1 MASHAAA
8 TGPSPAPSDVPQGAS
23 RASQT
28 AAEPVAMTHRQIME
42 ALTGLLAAFFT
53 AILSST
59 IVANALPTIMSELK
73 GTQTDFAWVITAAL
87 LANAATT
94 PIWGKLADLFNKK
107 VLVQLSIVI
116 FVAGSVMAG
125 LSETIPLLLTA
136 RVIQGIAM
144 GGLTALAQAI
154 IGSMIPPR
162 DRGKYSGYM
171 GGVMAVGTAGGP
183 LLGGFIVDSP
193 LGWRWTFF
201 VCVPLAV
208 VALILLQVTLKI
220 QHVKRPAKIDWL
232 GSILLTSGVSLLLIW
247 VSFAG
252 NPDYYDWWSWQTVA
266 MVGGG
271 VVLLGLLVLVE
282 SKVAQPIIPLKI
294 ISERTTA
301 LAILASVAVGVGMFG
316 SSTFLGQYFQVA
328 RGATPTEAGL
338 LTLPMIAG
346 NLIGSVASG
355 MLISRTGKWK
365 RYLVAGAILLIGG
378 LGLAGTM
385 DHTTDLWMTGIYTA
399 ILGVGLGLLM
409 QNLVL
414 AVQNTVQAK
423 DIGTASASV
432 AFFRSVGGAIGVS
445 VLGAVLGNR
454 VKELVVE
461 GLASAGIQVPAGS
474 AGASMDLKD
483 MPAPIRDIM
492 RAAYGDA
499 IAEVFLISAVVG
511 LVALVAILFIKE
523 RPLRRT
529 VDVRPEPAELAGDAP
544 DAGMAAMAGATA
556 PALGNTGYTRT
567 TGNDAAEAAPLRRNR
582 HRGPGPGI
590 HRGAQPGARRIPLP
604 GCRPPADPDLG
615 GRGPARGR
623 RRRTCAAPD
632 PAAARG
638 AAAAAGGRA
647 ARRARAGRRA
657 ACDRRRTGPGC
668 RGAHGP
674 APAARQAAQ
683 DAARGCRLHRHPRPA
698 PDRVA
703 PAHSTGPQRLRGRPE
718 GRLRGLRAARRL
730 RGRPQR
736 PPPKYTV
743 WMIFSSRVPPGRGIS

>member
-1 MASHAAA
+1 MASHTA
-8 TGPSPAPSDVPQGAS
+8 TGPSPVPAPP
-23 RASQT
+23 SQP
-28 AAEPVAMTHRQIME
+28 APAMTHRQIME

-53 AILSST
+53 AIISST

-107 VLVQLSIVI
+107 ILVQLSIVI

-136 RVIQGIAM
+136 RVIQGVAM

-154 IGSMIPPR
+154 IGSIIPPR

-208 VALILLQVTLKI
+208 VALILLQITLKLP
-220 QHVKRPAKIDWL
+220 HLKRPAKIDWL

-252 NPDYYDWWSWQTVA
+252 NPDYYDWWSWQSAA

-271 VVLLGLLVLVE
+271 VLLLALLVLVE

-316 SSTFLGQYFQVA
+316 SSAFLGQYFQVA
-328 RGATPTEAGL
+328 RGASPTEAGL

-346 NLIGSVASG
+346 NLIGSVVSG
-355 MLISRTGKWK
+355 QLISRTGKWK
-365 RYLVAGAILLIGG
+365 RYLVAGAVLLIGG
-378 LGLAGTM
+378 LGLAGTI
-385 DHTTDLWMTGIYTA
+385 DHTTELWLTGLYTGI
-399 ILGVGLGLLM
+399 LGLGLGLLM

-414 AVQNTVQAK
+414 AVQNTVRAT

-454 VKELVVE
+454 VTELATE
-461 GLASAGIQVPAGS
+461 GLAAAGIPAAGGS
-474 AGASMDLKD
+474 AGASLDLQD
-483 MPAPIRDIM
+483 MPAPVRDIM

-499 IAEVFLISAVVG
+499 TAETFLISAVIG

-523 RPLRRT
+523 QPLRRT
-529 VDVRPEPAELAGDAP
+529 VDIQPEPA
-544 DAGMAAMAGATA
+544 AT
-556 PALGNTGYTRT
+556 PGTRT
-567 TGNDAAEAAPLRRNR
+567 PV
-582 HRGPGPGI
+582 
-590 HRGAQPGARRIPLP
+590 PGAGIVDLDREFVEVLSRQ
-604 GCRPPADPDLG
+604 RADE
-615 GRGPARGR
+615 AQ
-623 RRRTCAAPD
+623 A
-632 PAAARG
+632 
-638 AAAAAGGRA
+638 
-647 ARRARAGRRA
+647 AGRR
-657 ACDRRRTGPGC
+657 G
-668 RGAHGP
+668 
-674 APAARQAAQ
+674 
-683 DAARGCRLHRHPRPA
+683 
-698 PDRVA
+698 
-703 PAHSTGPQRLRGRPE
+703 E
-718 GRLRGLRAARRL
+718 
-730 RGRPQR
+730 
-736 PPPKYTV
+736 
-743 WMIFSSRVPPGRGIS
+743 

>member
-1 MASHAAA
+1 MATPAVQHPQAVGAAA
-8 TGPSPAPSDVPQGAS
+8 KAAAP
-23 RASQT
+23 
-28 AAEPVAMTHRQIME
+28 MTHRQIME

-94 PIWGKLADLFNKK
+94 PIWGKLADLFDKK
-107 VLVQLSIVI
+107 LLVQLSIVI

-136 RVIQGIAM
+136 RVIQGVAM

-171 GGVMAVGTAGGP
+171 GAVMAVGTAGGP

-208 VALILLQVTLKI
+208 VALILLQITLKI
-220 QHVKRPAKIDWL
+220 EHIKRPAKIDWL

-252 NPDYYDWWSWQTVA
+252 NPEYYDWFSWQSA
-266 MVGGG
+266 LMVGGG
-271 VVLLGLLVLVE
+271 VALLALLVFVE
-282 SKVAQPIIPLKI
+282 TKVAQPIIPLKI

-301 LAILASVAVGVGMFG
+301 LAIVASIAVGIAMFG

-355 MLISRTGKWK
+355 ILISRFGKWK
-365 RYLVAGAILLIGG
+365 RFLIAGSVLLIGG
-378 LGLAGTM
+378 LAFAGTM
-385 DHTTDLWMTGIYTA
+385 DHTTELWIVAIYT
-399 ILGVGLGLLM
+399 GVFGLGLGMLM

-445 VLGAVLGNR
+445 VLGAIMSNH
-454 VKELVVE
+454 VKDLAVE
-461 GLASAGIQVPAGS
+461 GMAAAGIPVQGGGS
-474 AGASMDLKD
+474 GASMDLAD
-483 MPAPIRDIM
+483 MPAPIADIM

-499 IAEVFLISAVVG
+499 TAQIFLISAIISV
-511 LVALVAILFIKE
+511 VALLAVLFIKE

-529 VDVRPEPAELAGDAP
+529 LDAAPEKELVATASGE
-544 DAGMAAMAGATA
+544 AGMSLDTASMDAVKTDDRVKTSDGASPLGADHSLSGAERQVPKQDPGSDLDLEFARILTQERPHAASDVKEVQEQLTRTQYVLAEQQLQLSRANVELQARLREQQSIAQQQAATA
-556 PALGNTGYTRT
+556 EELTALRKQLKRERRQQERMALLLVQGI
-567 TGNDAAEAAPLRRNR
+567 EARSD
-582 HRGPGPGI
+582 HGK
-590 HRGAQPGARRIPLP
+590 H
-604 GCRPPADPDLG
+604 
-615 GRGPARGR
+615 
-623 RRRTCAAPD
+623 
-632 PAAARG
+632 
-638 AAAAAGGRA
+638 AG
-647 ARRARAGRRA
+647 
-657 ACDRRRTGPGC
+657 
-668 RGAHGP
+668 
-674 APAARQAAQ
+674 
-683 DAARGCRLHRHPRPA
+683 
-698 PDRVA
+698 
-703 PAHSTGPQRLRGRPE
+703 
-718 GRLRGLRAARRL
+718 
-730 RGRPQR
+730 
-736 PPPKYTV
+736 
-743 WMIFSSRVPPGRGIS
+743 

>member
-1 MASHAAA
+1 MAKPSTQAPGAGQASASGAAA
-8 TGPSPAPSDVPQGAS
+8 P
-23 RASQT
+23 
-28 AAEPVAMTHRQIME
+28 MTHRQIME
-42 ALTGLLAAFFT
+42 GLTGLLAAFFT

-59 IVANALPTIMSELK
+59 IVANALPTIMSELH

-94 PIWGKLADLFNKK
+94 PIWGKLADLFDKK
-107 VLVQLSIVI
+107 LLVQLSIII

-136 RVIQGIAM
+136 RVIQGVAM

-171 GGVMAVGTAGGP
+171 GAVMAVGTAGGP

-208 VALILLQVTLKI
+208 VALILLQITLKI
-220 QHVKRPAKIDWL
+220 QHIKRPAKIDWL

-252 NPDYYDWWSWQTVA
+252 DPEYYDWVSWQSA
-266 MVGGG
+266 LMVGGG
-271 VVLLGLLVLVE
+271 VVLLALLVFVE
-282 SKVAQPIIPLKI
+282 GKVQQPIIPLKI

-301 LAILASVAVGVGMFG
+301 LAILASVSVGIAMFG

-355 MLISRTGKWK
+355 ILISRFGKWK
-365 RYLVAGAILLIGG
+365 RFLIAGSVLLIGG
-378 LGLAGTM
+378 LAFAGTM
-385 DHTTDLWMTGIYTA
+385 DHTTELWLVAIYTA
-399 ILGVGLGLLM
+399 VFGLGLGMLM

-414 AVQNTVQAK
+414 AVQNTVRAT

-445 VLGAVLGNR
+445 VLGAIMSNH
-454 VKELVVE
+454 VKDLAAE
-461 GLASAGIQVPAGS
+461 GLAAAGIPVQGDS
-474 AGASMDLKD
+474 SGASLDLAD
-483 MPAPIRDIM
+483 MPAPIADIM

-499 IAEVFLISAVVG
+499 TAQIFLISAVISV
-511 LVALVAILFIKE
+511 VALIAVLLIKE

-529 VDVRPEPAELAGDAP
+529 VDAAPEKELIATASG
-544 DAGMAAMAGATA
+544 DAGMSLDTASLDAVKPDDGTRLRSSGAGNAVGHGRSGKPMGERSAEDLDLEFARILTQERPNSQASNTDAKPADVKELQEQLSRTQYVLAEQQLQLSRANVELQARLREQQSLAEQQARTA
-556 PALGNTGYTRT
+556 DELKA
-567 TGNDAAEAAPLRRNR
+567 LRRELKR
-582 HRGPGPGI
+582 E
-590 HRGAQPGARRIPLP
+590 RRQQERTALMLLQ
-604 GCRPPADPDLG
+604 GVESRPDHG
-615 GRGPARGR
+615 KH
-623 RRRTCAAPD
+623 
-632 PAAARG
+632 
-638 AAAAAGGRA
+638 AG
-647 ARRARAGRRA
+647 
-657 ACDRRRTGPGC
+657 
-668 RGAHGP
+668 
-674 APAARQAAQ
+674 
-683 DAARGCRLHRHPRPA
+683 
-698 PDRVA
+698 
-703 PAHSTGPQRLRGRPE
+703 
-718 GRLRGLRAARRL
+718 
-730 RGRPQR
+730 
-736 PPPKYTV
+736 
-743 WMIFSSRVPPGRGIS
+743 

>member
-1 MASHAAA
+1 MAKPSTQAPGAGQASASGAAA
-8 TGPSPAPSDVPQGAS
+8 P
-23 RASQT
+23 
-28 AAEPVAMTHRQIME
+28 MTHRQIME

-59 IVANALPTIMSELK
+59 IVANALPTIMSELH

-94 PIWGKLADLFNKK
+94 PIWGKLADLFDKK
-107 VLVQLSIVI
+107 LLVQLSIII

-136 RVIQGIAM
+136 RVIQGVAM

-171 GGVMAVGTAGGP
+171 GAVMAVGTAGGP

-208 VALILLQVTLKI
+208 VALILLQITLKI
-220 QHVKRPAKIDWL
+220 QHIKRPAKIDWL

-252 NPDYYDWWSWQTVA
+252 DPEYYDWVSWQSA
-266 MVGGG
+266 LMVGGG
-271 VVLLGLLVLVE
+271 VVLLALLVFVE
-282 SKVAQPIIPLKI
+282 GKVQQPIIPLKI

-301 LAILASVAVGVGMFG
+301 LAILASVSVGIAMFG

-355 MLISRTGKWK
+355 ILISRFGKWK
-365 RYLVAGAILLIGG
+365 RFLIAGSVLLIGG
-378 LGLAGTM
+378 LAFAGTM
-385 DHTTDLWMTGIYTA
+385 DHTTELWLVAIYTA
-399 ILGVGLGLLM
+399 VFGLGLGMLM

-414 AVQNTVQAK
+414 AVQNTVRAT

-445 VLGAVLGNR
+445 VLGAIMSNH
-454 VKELVVE
+454 VKDLAAE
-461 GLASAGIQVPAGS
+461 GLAAAGIPVQGDS
-474 AGASMDLKD
+474 SGASLDLAD
-483 MPAPIRDIM
+483 MPAPIADIM

-499 IAEVFLISAVVG
+499 TAQIFLISAVISV
-511 LVALVAILFIKE
+511 VALIAVLLIKE

-529 VDVRPEPAELAGDAP
+529 VDAAPEKELIATASG
-544 DAGMAAMAGATA
+544 DAGMSLDTASFDAVKPDDGTRLRSSGAGNAVGHGRSGKPMGERSAEDLDLEFARILTQERPNSQASNTDAKPADVKELQEQLSRTQYVLAEQQLQLSRANVELQARLREQQSLAEQQARTA
-556 PALGNTGYTRT
+556 DELKA
-567 TGNDAAEAAPLRRNR
+567 LRRELKR
-582 HRGPGPGI
+582 E
-590 HRGAQPGARRIPLP
+590 RRQQERTALMLLQ
-604 GCRPPADPDLG
+604 GVESRPDHG
-615 GRGPARGR
+615 KH
-623 RRRTCAAPD
+623 
-632 PAAARG
+632 
-638 AAAAAGGRA
+638 AG
-647 ARRARAGRRA
+647 
-657 ACDRRRTGPGC
+657 
-668 RGAHGP
+668 
-674 APAARQAAQ
+674 
-683 DAARGCRLHRHPRPA
+683 
-698 PDRVA
+698 
-703 PAHSTGPQRLRGRPE
+703 
-718 GRLRGLRAARRL
+718 
-730 RGRPQR
+730 
-736 PPPKYTV
+736 
-743 WMIFSSRVPPGRGIS
+743 

>member
-1 MASHAAA
+1 MS
-8 TGPSPAPSDVPQGAS
+8 
-23 RASQT
+23 
-28 AAEPVAMTHRQIME
+28 HRQIME

-53 AILSST
+53 AIISST

-94 PIWGKLADLFNKK
+94 PIWGKLADLFDKK
-107 VLVQLSIVI
+107 LLVQLSIVI

-136 RVIQGIAM
+136 RVIQGVAM

-154 IGSMIPPR
+154 IGSIIPPR

-208 VALILLQVTLKI
+208 IALILLQITLKLP
-220 QHVKRPAKIDWL
+220 HVKRPAKIDWL

-252 NPDYYDWWSWQTVA
+252 NPEYYDWWSWQTAA

-271 VVLLGLLVLVE
+271 VLLLALLVVVE
-282 SKVAQPIIPLKI
+282 SKVEQPIIPLKI

-316 SSTFLGQYFQVA
+316 SSAFLGQYFQVA

-346 NLIGSVASG
+346 NLIGSVLSG
-355 MLISRTGKWK
+355 QLISRTGKWK
-365 RYLVAGAILLIGG
+365 RYLVAGSILLIGG
-378 LGLAGTM
+378 LGLAGTI
-385 DHTTDLWMTGIYTA
+385 DHITELWLTGLYTA
-399 ILGVGLGLLM
+399 VLGLGLGLLM

-414 AVQNTVQAK
+414 AVQNTVRAT

-445 VLGAVLGNR
+445 VLGAVLANR
-454 VKELVVE
+454 VKELAAD
-461 GLASAGIQVPAGS
+461 GLAAAGIPAGGS
-474 AGASMDLKD
+474 AGASMDLQD

-499 IAEVFLISAVVG
+499 TAEIFLISAVVG
-511 LVALVAILFIKE
+511 MVALVAILFIKE
-523 RPLRRT
+523 QPLRRT
-529 VDVRPEPAELAGDAP
+529 VDIV
-544 DAGMAAMAGATA
+544 
-556 PALGNTGYTRT
+556 
-567 TGNDAAEAAPLRRNR
+567 
-582 HRGPGPGI
+582 
-590 HRGAQPGARRIPLP
+590 
-604 GCRPPADPDLG
+604 
-615 GRGPARGR
+615 
-623 RRRTCAAPD
+623 
-632 PAAARG
+632 PAAAP
-638 AAAAAGGRA
+638 AAAGSPSAAGDEADNGSDNHAGIDAVKDAGKDGGGLSAAGRPGIVDLDREFIEVLSRQREIAAEQSRISGELATLRRQLAKERKLQRA
-647 ARRARAGRRA
+647 AADYIATHGR
-657 ACDRRRTGPGC
+657 
-668 RGAHGP
+668 
-674 APAARQAAQ
+674 
-683 DAARGCRLHRHPRPA
+683 HR
-698 PDRVA
+698 
-703 PAHSTGPQRLRGRPE
+703 SE
-718 GRLRGLRAARRL
+718 
-730 RGRPQR
+730 
-736 PPPKYTV
+736 
-743 WMIFSSRVPPGRGIS
+743 

>member
-8 TGPSPAPSDVPQGAS
+8 TGPSPAP
-23 RASQT
+23 T
-28 AAEPVAMTHRQIME
+28 AHPHPAPAPAMTHRQIME

-53 AILSST
+53 AIISST

-107 VLVQLSIVI
+107 ILVQLSIVI

-154 IGSMIPPR
+154 IGSIIPPR

-208 VALILLQVTLKI
+208 VALILLQITLKLP
-220 QHVKRPAKIDWL
+220 HVKRPAKIDWL

-252 NPDYYDWWSWQTVA
+252 NPDYYDWWSWQTAA

-271 VVLLGLLVLVE
+271 VLLLALLVVVE
-282 SKVAQPIIPLKI
+282 SRVAQPIIPLKI

-316 SSTFLGQYFQVA
+316 SSAFLGQYFQVA
-328 RGATPTEAGL
+328 RGASPTEAGL

-346 NLIGSVASG
+346 NLIGSVVSG
-355 MLISRTGKWK
+355 QLISRTGKWK
-365 RYLVAGAILLIGG
+365 RYLVAGSIFLIGG
-378 LGLAGTM
+378 LGLAGTI
-385 DHTTDLWMTGIYTA
+385 DHTTELWLTGLYTGI
-399 ILGVGLGLLM
+399 LGLGLGLLM

-414 AVQNTVQAK
+414 AVQNTVRAT

-454 VKELVVE
+454 VKELATE
-461 GLASAGIQVPAGS
+461 GLAAAGIPVAGGS
-474 AGASMDLKD
+474 AGASLDLQD
-483 MPAPIRDIM
+483 MPAPVREIM

-499 IAEVFLISAVVG
+499 TAEIFLISAIIG

-523 RPLRRT
+523 QPLRRT
-529 VDVRPEPAELAGDAP
+529 VDIQPEAAAVAAGPDADP
-544 DAGMAAMAGATA
+544 DAGHG
-556 PALGNTGYTRT
+556 
-567 TGNDAAEAAPLRRNR
+567 RR
-582 HRGPGPGI
+582 
-590 HRGAQPGARRIPLP
+590 QPR
-604 GCRPPADPDLG
+604 
-615 GRGPARGR
+615 RGR
-623 RRRTCAAPD
+623 RRRE
-632 PAAARG
+632 R
-638 AAAAAGGRA
+638 R
-647 ARRARAGRRA
+647 RRAERA
-657 ACDRRRTGPGC
+657 C
-668 RGAHGP
+668 
-674 APAARQAAQ
+674 
-683 DAARGCRLHRHPRPA
+683 
-698 PDRVA
+698 
-703 PAHSTGPQRLRGRPE
+703 
-718 GRLRGLRAARRL
+718 
-730 RGRPQR
+730 
-736 PPPKYTV
+736 
-743 WMIFSSRVPPGRGIS
+743 

>member
-8 TGPSPAPSDVPQGAS
+8 SASSSTQPALPPIRPAAPPIRPAGPAS
-23 RASQT
+23 GT
-28 AAEPVAMTHRQIME
+28 AAEPGPAPEPQPAMSHRQIME

-94 PIWGKLADLFNKK
+94 PIWGKLADLFDKK
-107 VLVQLSIVI
+107 LLVQLSIMV

-136 RVIQGIAM
+136 RVVQGVAM

-208 VALILLQVTLKI
+208 IALILLQITLKI
-220 QHVKRPAKIDWL
+220 PRIKRPAKIDWL

-252 NPDYYDWWSWQTVA
+252 NADYYDWWSWQSAV

-271 VVLLGLLVLVE
+271 LVLLALLVLVE
-282 SKVAQPIIPLKI
+282 SKVEQPIIPLKI

-301 LAILASVAVGVGMFG
+301 LAILASVAVGVAMFG

-346 NLIGSVASG
+346 NLIGSVVSG
-355 MLISRTGKWK
+355 QLISRTGKWK
-365 RYLVAGAILLIGG
+365 RYLVAGSILLIAG
-378 LGLAGTM
+378 LGLAGTV
-385 DHTTDLWMTGIYTA
+385 DHTTELWLTGVYTA
-399 ILGVGLGLLM
+399 VLGLGLGMVM

-414 AVQNTVQAK
+414 AVQNTVKAT

-445 VLGAVLGNR
+445 VLGAVLGSR
-454 VKELVVE
+454 VTQLANE
-461 GLASAGIQVPAGS
+461 GLAAANIQVQGDGAE
-474 AGASMDLKD
+474 ASMDLVHL
-483 MPAPIRDIM
+483 PQPIRDIM

-499 IAEVFLISAVVG
+499 TAQIFLISAIIGV
-511 LVALVAILFIKE
+511 VALVAVLFIKE
-523 RPLRRT
+523 QPLRRT
-529 VDVRPEPAELAGDAP
+529 VDIRPAAEKGAPAEPSAAEPSAAESSSEAP
-544 DAGMAAMAGATA
+544 SPAA
-556 PALGNTGYTRT
+556 PAPGADVDDIDR
-567 TGNDAAEAAPLRRNR
+567 EFVEVLRRQR
-582 HRGPGPGI
+582 SSESGT
-590 HRGAQPGARRIPLP
+590 
-604 GCRPPADPDLG
+604 
-615 GRGPARGR
+615 GRGPE
-623 RRRTCAAPD
+623 AASSGMVPLILETQQLLAEQQLQLSTAM
-632 PAAARG
+632 AAV
-638 AAAAAGGRA
+638 
-647 ARRARAGRRA
+647 
-657 ACDRRRTGPGC
+657 
-668 RGAHGP
+668 H
-674 APAARQAAQ
+674 RQAALQ
-683 DAARGCRLHRHPRPA
+683 QEIAAEQAKAASMLKA
-698 PDRVA
+698 VA
-703 PAHSTGPQRLRGRPE
+703 KELGKERKLQKAAAHYLATGGKQQSRE
-718 GRLRGLRAARRL
+718 H
-730 RGRPQR
+730 
-736 PPPKYTV
+736 
-743 WMIFSSRVPPGRGIS
+743 SS

>member
-1 MASHAAA
+1 MS
-8 TGPSPAPSDVPQGAS
+8 
-23 RASQT
+23 
-28 AAEPVAMTHRQIME
+28 HRQIME

-53 AILSST
+53 AIISST

-94 PIWGKLADLFNKK
+94 PIWGKLADLFDKK

-136 RVIQGIAM
+136 RVIQGVAM

-154 IGSMIPPR
+154 IGSIIPPR

-201 VCVPLAV
+201 VCVPLAII
-208 VALILLQVTLKI
+208 ALILLQITLKLPHI
-220 QHVKRPAKIDWL
+220 KRHAKIDWL

-252 NPDYYDWWSWQTVA
+252 NPEYYDWWSWQTAA

-271 VVLLGLLVLVE
+271 MLLLALLVVVE
-282 SKVAQPIIPLKI
+282 SKVEQPIIPLKI

-301 LAILASVAVGVGMFG
+301 LAILASVVVGVGMFG
-316 SSTFLGQYFQVA
+316 SSAFLGQYFQVA

-346 NLIGSVASG
+346 NLIGSVLSG
-355 MLISRTGKWK
+355 QLISRTGKWK
-365 RYLVAGAILLIGG
+365 RYLVAGSVLLIGG
-378 LGLAGTM
+378 LGLAGTI
-385 DHTTDLWMTGIYTA
+385 DHTTELWLTGLYTA
-399 ILGVGLGLLM
+399 VLGLGLGLLM

-414 AVQNTVQAK
+414 AVQNTVRAT

-445 VLGAVLGNR
+445 VLGAVLANR
-454 VKELVVE
+454 VKELAAE
-461 GLASAGIQVPAGS
+461 GLAAAGIPAAGGS
-474 AGASMDLKD
+474 AGASMDLQD

-499 IAEVFLISAVVG
+499 TAEIFLISAVIG
-511 LVALVAILFIKE
+511 IIALAAVLCIKE
-523 RPLRRT
+523 QPLRRT
-529 VDVRPEPAELAGDAP
+529 VDIVP
-544 DAGMAAMAGATA
+544 ATA
-556 PALGNTGYTRT
+556 
-567 TGNDAAEAAPLRRNR
+567 AA
-582 HRGPGPGI
+582 
-590 HRGAQPGARRIPLP
+590 
-604 GCRPPADPDLG
+604 DDG
-615 GRGPARGR
+615 GTPV
-623 RRRTCAAPD
+623 TS
-632 PAAARG
+632 
-638 AAAAAGGRA
+638 
-647 ARRARAGRRA
+647 
-657 ACDRRRTGPGC
+657 
-668 RGAHGP
+668 
-674 APAARQAAQ
+674 APAASADAGIVDLDREFIEVLSRQRAHESRFP
-683 DAARGCRLHRHPRPA
+683 DAARQ
-698 PDRVA
+698 DRGA
-703 PAHSTGPQRLRGRPE
+703 TRE
-718 GRLRGLRAARRL
+718 GRVHLDGDVPFADREGSLARSRTLVADPQSEPADVVPLLMQTQQLLAEQQLHLAEALRAVHEQTAEQREIAAEQARISGELTTL
-730 RGRPQR
+730 RRQLAKERKLQRAAADYIATHGRHR
-736 PPPKYTV
+736 
-743 WMIFSSRVPPGRGIS
+743 SE

>member
-1 MASHAAA
+1 
-8 TGPSPAPSDVPQGAS
+8 
-23 RASQT
+23 
-28 AAEPVAMTHRQIME
+28 MTHRQIME

-94 PIWGKLADLFNKK
+94 PIWGKLADLFDKK

-125 LSETIPLLLTA
+125 LSENIPLLLTA
-136 RVIQGIAM
+136 RVVQGIAM

-171 GGVMAVGTAGGP
+171 GAVMAVGTAGGP

-208 VALILLQVTLKI
+208 VALILLQITLKI

-252 NPDYYDWWSWQTVA
+252 NPDYYDWWSWQSVL

-271 VVLLGLLVLVE
+271 VVLLALLVVVE
-282 SKVAQPIIPLKI
+282 SKVSQPIIPLKI

-301 LAILASVAVGVGMFG
+301 LAIWASVAVGVAMFG

-346 NLIGSVASG
+346 NLIGSVLSG
-355 MLISRTGKWK
+355 QLISRTGKWK
-365 RYLVAGAILLIGG
+365 RYLIAGSVLLIGG

-385 DHTTDLWMTGIYTA
+385 DHTTELWQAGIFTA
-399 ILGVGLGLLM
+399 ILGLGLGMLM

-414 AVQNTVQAK
+414 AVQNTVSAS

-445 VLGAVLGNR
+445 VLGAIMSNR
-454 VKELVVE
+454 VKELAIQ
-461 GLASAGIQVPAGS
+461 GLADAGIKAGS
-474 AGASMDLKD
+474 GTSGASLDLAD

-499 IAEVFLISAVVG
+499 TAEIFLIAAAIAV
-511 LVALVAILFIKE
+511 VALVAVLLIKE
-523 RPLRRT
+523 KPLRRT
-529 VDVRPEPAELAGDAP
+529 VDIRPDAADAAATTAEPADEYSDDDIEREFAEVLNRQMADDAKSP
-544 DAGMAAMAGATA
+544 SYPGRQ
-556 PALGNTGYTRT
+556 RT
-567 TGNDAAEAAPLRRNR
+567 SEAPLPINE
-582 HRGPGPGI
+582 
-590 HRGAQPGARRIPLP
+590 
-604 GCRPPADPDLG
+604 PPA
-615 GRGPARGR
+615 
-623 RRRTCAAPD
+623 
-632 PAAARG
+632 
-638 AAAAAGGRA
+638 
-647 ARRARAGRRA
+647 RARTVLAEMHKR
-657 ACDRRRTGPGC
+657 
-668 RGAHGP
+668 P
-674 APAARQAAQ
+674 ADLLPLIQETQGLLAEQQLQLAKAMNAVARQAEQQRIIAQ
-683 DAARGCRLHRHPRPA
+683 EQARVSEELKA
-698 PDRVA
+698 L
-703 PAHSTGPQRLRGRPE
+703 S
-718 GRLRGLRAARRL
+718 RRL
-730 RGRPQR
+730 AKERKLQSAAAHYIASHGKHRGE
-736 PPPKYTV
+736 
-743 WMIFSSRVPPGRGIS
+743 

>member
-1 MASHAAA
+1 MASHAAVSGTA
-8 TGPSPAPSDVPQGAS
+8 TSRPSAHPPQAP
-23 RASQT
+23 
-28 AAEPVAMTHRQIME
+28 MTHRQIME

-94 PIWGKLADLFNKK
+94 PVWGKLADLFDKK
-107 VLVQLSIVI
+107 VLVQVSIVI

-125 LSETIPLLLTA
+125 LSQTIPLLLTA
-136 RVIQGIAM
+136 RVVQGIAM

-171 GGVMAVGTAGGP
+171 GAVMAVGTAGGP

-208 VALILLQVTLKI
+208 VALILLQITLKI

-252 NPDYYDWWSWQTVA
+252 NPDYYDWWSWQSA
-266 MVGGG
+266 LMVGGG
-271 VVLLGLLVLVE
+271 VVLLALLVLVE
-282 SKVAQPIIPLKI
+282 SKVEQPIIPLKI

-301 LAILASVAVGVGMFG
+301 LAIWASVAVGVAMFG

-346 NLIGSVASG
+346 NLIGSVVSG
-355 MLISRTGKWK
+355 QMISRTGKWK
-365 RYLVAGAILLIGG
+365 RYLIAGTVLLIGG

-385 DHTTDLWMTGIYTA
+385 DHTTELWQAGVFTA
-399 ILGVGLGLLM
+399 ILGLGLGMLL

-414 AVQNTVQAK
+414 AVQNTVSASN
-423 DIGTASASV
+423 IGTASASV

-445 VLGAVLGNR
+445 VLGAIMSNR
-454 VKELVVE
+454 VKELATQ
-461 GLASAGIQVPAGS
+461 GLADAGIKAGS
-474 AGASMDLKD
+474 GSSGASLDLAD

-492 RAAYGDA
+492 RASYGDA
-499 IAEVFLISAVVG
+499 TAEIFLISGVIAVV
-511 LVALVAILFIKE
+511 ALIAVLLIKE
-523 RPLRRT
+523 QPLRRT
-529 VDVRPEPAELAGDAP
+529 VDIRPEAAADAAP
-544 DAGMAAMAGATA
+544 DAELGSGRPTIDYSDDDLEREFAEVLTRQLGDNKA
-556 PALGNTGYTRT
+556 PSYQPGRQP
-567 TGNDAAEAAPLRRNR
+567 AAEPVLPMNEPPVR
-582 HRGPGPGI
+582 
-590 HRGAQPGARRIPLP
+590 ARTMLAEMHNK
-604 GCRPPADPDLG
+604 PADLLPLIQETQG
-615 GRGPARGR
+615 LLAEQQLQL
-623 RRRTCAAPD
+623 
-632 PAAARG
+632 AAALN
-638 AAAAAGGRA
+638 AV
-647 ARRARAGRRA
+647 
-657 ACDRRRTGPGC
+657 
-668 RGAHGP
+668 
-674 APAARQAAQ
+674 ARQAEQQRIIAQ
-683 DAARGCRLHRHPRPA
+683 EQARVGA
-698 PDRVA
+698 
-703 PAHSTGPQRLRGRPE
+703 E
-718 GRLRGLRAARRL
+718 LRALSRRL
-730 RGRPQR
+730 AKERKLQSAAAHYIASHGKHRGE
-736 PPPKYTV
+736 
-743 WMIFSSRVPPGRGIS
+743 

>member
-1 MASHAAA
+1 MN
-8 TGPSPAPSDVPQGAS
+8 
-23 RASQT
+23 
-28 AAEPVAMTHRQIME
+28 HRQIME

-53 AILSST
+53 AIISST

-94 PIWGKLADLFNKK
+94 PIWGKLADLFDKK
-107 VLVQLSIVI
+107 LLVQLSIVI

-154 IGSMIPPR
+154 IGSIIPPR

-208 VALILLQVTLKI
+208 IALILLQITLKLP
-220 QHVKRPAKIDWL
+220 HVKRHAKIDWL

-252 NPDYYDWWSWQTVA
+252 NPDYYDWWSWQTAA

-271 VVLLGLLVLVE
+271 VVLLALLVVVE
-282 SKVAQPIIPLKI
+282 SRVEQPIIPLKI

-316 SSTFLGQYFQVA
+316 SSAFLGQYFQVA

-346 NLIGSVASG
+346 NLIGSVLSG
-355 MLISRTGKWK
+355 QLISRTGKWK
-365 RYLVAGAILLIGG
+365 RYLIAGSILLIGG
-378 LGLAGTM
+378 LGLAGTI
-385 DHTTDLWMTGIYTA
+385 DHITELWLTGLYTA
-399 ILGVGLGLLM
+399 VLGLGLGLLM

-414 AVQNTVQAK
+414 AVQNTVRAT

-445 VLGAVLGNR
+445 VLGAVLSNR
-454 VKELVVE
+454 VKELATE
-461 GLASAGIQVPAGS
+461 GLAAAGIPTSSGS
-474 AGASMDLKD
+474 AGASMDLQD
-483 MPAPIRDIM
+483 MPAPVRDIM

-499 IAEVFLISAVVG
+499 TAEIFLISAAIG
-511 LVALVAILFIKE
+511 IIALVAILFIKE
-523 RPLRRT
+523 QPLRRT
-529 VDVRPEPAELAGDAP
+529 VDIVPAAAPAAAPAAPAGNRSSVGNEGVNDDARTATAEGSGIVDLDREFIEVLSSQRPRESRFPDGARRERTMVADRRSDVTVAADVVPVLVQTQQLLAEQQLQLAEALRAVHEQAAEQREIAAEQSRVSAEL
-544 DAGMAAMAGATA
+544 
-556 PALGNTGYTRT
+556 T
-567 TGNDAAEAAPLRRNR
+567 TLRRQLAKERKLQRAAADYIATQGR
-582 HRGPGPGI
+582 HRG
-590 HRGAQPGARRIPLP
+590 
-604 GCRPPADPDLG
+604 
-615 GRGPARGR
+615 
-623 RRRTCAAPD
+623 
-632 PAAARG
+632 
-638 AAAAAGGRA
+638 
-647 ARRARAGRRA
+647 
-657 ACDRRRTGPGC
+657 
-668 RGAHGP
+668 
-674 APAARQAAQ
+674 
-683 DAARGCRLHRHPRPA
+683 
-698 PDRVA
+698 
-703 PAHSTGPQRLRGRPE
+703 E
-718 GRLRGLRAARRL
+718 
-730 RGRPQR
+730 
-736 PPPKYTV
+736 
-743 WMIFSSRVPPGRGIS
+743 

>member
-8 TGPSPAPSDVPQGAS
+8 PASSTQPIPTPQPAPGTPGAGPE
-23 RASQT
+23 SQ
-28 AAEPVAMTHRQIME
+28 PVMSHRQIME

-94 PIWGKLADLFNKK
+94 PIWGKLADLFDKK
-107 VLVQLSIVI
+107 LLVQLSIVV
-116 FVAGSVMAG
+116 FVAGSVMAA

-136 RVIQGIAM
+136 RVIQGVAM

-162 DRGKYSGYM
+162 DRGRYSGYM

-208 VALILLQVTLKI
+208 VALVLLQLTLKI
-220 QHVKRPAKIDWL
+220 PHIKRPAKIDWL

-252 NPDYYDWWSWQTVA
+252 NPAYYGWWSWQSGL

-271 VVLLGLLVLVE
+271 VLLLALLVLVE
-282 SKVAQPIIPLKI
+282 SKVEQPIIPLKI

-301 LAILASVAVGVGMFG
+301 LAILASVAVGVAMFG

-346 NLIGSVASG
+346 NLIGSVVSG
-355 MLISRTGKWK
+355 QLISRTGKWK
-365 RYLVAGAILLIGG
+365 RYLVAGSVLLIAG
-378 LGLAGTM
+378 LGLAGTV
-385 DHTTDLWMTGIYTA
+385 DHSTELWLTGIYTA
-399 ILGVGLGLLM
+399 ILGLGLGMLM

-414 AVQNTVQAK
+414 AVQNTVKAT

-445 VLGAVLGNR
+445 VLGAVLASR
-454 VKELVVE
+454 VTQLANE
-461 GLASAGIQVPAGS
+461 GLAAANIPVPGGG
-474 AGASMDLKD
+474 AGASMDLVHL
-483 MPAPIRDIM
+483 PEPVRDIM

-499 IAEVFLISAVVG
+499 TAQIFLMSAVIGV
-511 LVALVAILFIKE
+511 VALVAVLFIKE
-523 RPLRRT
+523 KPLRRT
-529 VDVRPEPAELAGDAP
+529 VDLQPEAESGE
-544 DAGMAAMAGATA
+544 AAVPSMETA
-556 PALGNTGYTRT
+556 RT
-567 TGNDAAEAAPLRRNR
+567 TAAPGASADVDGLDREFVEVLGQRN
-582 HRGPGPGI
+582 
-590 HRGAQPGARRIPLP
+590 
-604 GCRPPADPDLG
+604 PPHQ
-615 GRGPARGR
+615 
-623 RRRTCAAPD
+623 
-632 PAAARG
+632 
-638 AAAAAGGRA
+638 
-647 ARRARAGRRA
+647 ARAY
-657 ACDRRRTGPGC
+657 
-668 RGAHGP
+668 
-674 APAARQAAQ
+674 
-683 DAARGCRLHRHPRPA
+683 
-698 PDRVA
+698 
-703 PAHSTGPQRLRGRPE
+703 S
-718 GRLRGLRAARRL
+718 
-730 RGRPQR
+730 
-736 PPPKYTV
+736 
-743 WMIFSSRVPPGRGIS
+743 

>member
-8 TGPSPAPSDVPQGAS
+8 PASLSSQPEQPPSPPVLPRSGSAPEPQ
-23 RASQT
+23 
-28 AAEPVAMTHRQIME
+28 PAMSHRQIME

-94 PIWGKLADLFNKK
+94 PIWGKLADLFDKK
-107 VLVQLSIVI
+107 LLVQLSIVV

-136 RVIQGIAM
+136 RVIQGVAM

-208 VALILLQVTLKI
+208 VALILLQITLKI
-220 QHVKRPAKIDWL
+220 PHVKRPAKIDWL

-252 NPDYYDWWSWQTVA
+252 NPDYYDWWSWQSGL

-271 VVLLGLLVLVE
+271 ILLLALLVLVE
-282 SKVAQPIIPLKI
+282 SKVEQPIIPLKI

-301 LAILASVAVGVGMFG
+301 LAILASVAVGVAMFG

-346 NLIGSVASG
+346 NLVGSVVSG
-355 MLISRTGKWK
+355 QLISRTGKWK
-365 RYLVAGAILLIGG
+365 RYLVGGSILLIAG
-378 LGLAGTM
+378 LGLAGTV
-385 DHTTDLWMTGIYTA
+385 DHTTELWLTGVYTA
-399 ILGVGLGLLM
+399 ILGLGLGMVM

-414 AVQNTVQAK
+414 AVQNTVKAT

-445 VLGAVLGNR
+445 VLGAVLGSR
-454 VKELVVE
+454 VTQLANE
-461 GLASAGIQVPAGS
+461 GLAAANIPVQGDG
-474 AGASMDLKD
+474 AGASMDLVD
-483 MPAPIRDIM
+483 LPEPIRDIM

-499 IAEVFLISAVVG
+499 TAQIFLISAIIGV
-511 LVALVAILFIKE
+511 VALVSVLFIKE
-523 RPLRRT
+523 KPLRRT
-529 VDVRPEPAELAGDAP
+529 VDIRPETESGDA
-544 DAGMAAMAGATA
+544 GAAPSVTAHAT
-556 PALGNTGYTRT
+556 PERT
-567 TGNDAAEAAPLRRNR
+567 TPERTTSA
-582 HRGPGPGI
+582 PGPGADVDDI
-590 HRGAQPGARRIPLP
+590 DREFVEVLRRQRSSES
-604 GCRPPADPDLG
+604 GT
-615 GRGPARGR
+615 GRGPEA
-623 RRRTCAAPD
+623 TSAEVVPLILETQQLLAKQQVQLSE
-632 PAAARG
+632 AMSAV
-638 AAAAAGGRA
+638 
-647 ARRARAGRRA
+647 
-657 ACDRRRTGPGC
+657 
-668 RGAHGP
+668 H
-674 APAARQAAQ
+674 RQAAVQ
-683 DAARGCRLHRHPRPA
+683 QEIAAEQAKAASMLKA
-698 PDRVA
+698 VA
-703 PAHSTGPQRLRGRPE
+703 KELGKERKLQKAAAYYLAAGSKQPGPETG
-718 GRLRGLRAARRL
+718 
-730 RGRPQR
+730 
-736 PPPKYTV
+736 
-743 WMIFSSRVPPGRGIS
+743 S

>member
-1 MASHAAA
+1 MSIQTSA
-8 TGPSPAPSDVPQGAS
+8 PPA
-23 RASQT
+23 
-28 AAEPVAMTHRQIME
+28 AMTHRQIME

-94 PIWGKLADLFNKK
+94 PIWGKLADLFSKK

-125 LSETIPLLLTA
+125 LSATIPLLLTA
-136 RVIQGIAM
+136 RVIQGVAM

-171 GGVMAVGTAGGP
+171 GAVMAVGTAGGP

-208 VALILLQVTLKI
+208 VALVLLQITLKI
-220 QHVKRPAKIDWL
+220 PHIKRPAKIDWL

-252 NPDYYDWWSWQTVA
+252 NPEYYDWWSWQSGL

-271 VVLLGLLVLVE
+271 VFLLALLVFVE

-301 LAILASVAVGVGMFG
+301 LAIVASVAVGVAMFG

-346 NLIGSVASG
+346 NLIGSVLSG
-355 MLISRTGKWK
+355 LLISRTGKWK
-365 RYLVAGAILLIGG
+365 RYLVAGSILLIGG
-378 LGLAGTM
+378 LGLGGTM
-385 DHTTDLWMTGIYTA
+385 DHTTELWQAGIFMA
-399 ILGVGLGLLM
+399 ILGLGLGMLM

-414 AVQNTVQAK
+414 AVQNTVSAR

-445 VLGAVLGNR
+445 VLGAILGNR
-454 VKELVVE
+454 VKELAAQ
-461 GLASAGIQVPAGS
+461 GFAAAGIPVGGGS
-474 AGASMDLKD
+474 AGATLDLAD
-483 MPAPIRDIM
+483 MPAPVRDIM

-499 IAEVFLISAVVG
+499 TAEIFLIAG
-511 LVALVAILFIKE
+511 AIALVALIAVLLITE

-529 VDVRPEPAELAGDAP
+529 VD
-544 DAGMAAMAGATA
+544 
-556 PALGNTGYTRT
+556 
-567 TGNDAAEAAPLRRNR
+567 
-582 HRGPGPGI
+582 I
-590 HRGAQPGARRIPLP
+590 Q
-604 GCRPPADPDLG
+604 
-615 GRGPARGR
+615 
-623 RRRTCAAPD
+623 
-632 PAAARG
+632 
-638 AAAAAGGRA
+638 
-647 ARRARAGRRA
+647 
-657 ACDRRRTGPGC
+657 
-668 RGAHGP
+668 
-674 APAARQAAQ
+674 PAARPADAAQ
-683 DAARGCRLHRHPRPA
+683 GPVGTADAAGRDQEPLEVPR
-698 PDRVA
+698 
-703 PAHSTGPQRLRGRPE
+703 E
-718 GRLRGLRAARRL
+718 ARQESPTAELTSARN
-730 RGRPQR
+730 
-736 PPPKYTV
+736 
-743 WMIFSSRVPPGRGIS
+743 

>member
-8 TGPSPAPSDVPQGAS
+8 PASSPTEPQPLPPAPPVHE
-23 RASQT
+23 RALGN
-28 AAEPVAMTHRQIME
+28 AGEPHPAMSHRQIME

-107 VLVQLSIVI
+107 VLVQLSIVV

-136 RVIQGIAM
+136 RVIQGVAM

-201 VCVPLAV
+201 VWVPLAV
-208 VALILLQVTLKI
+208 VALILLEITLKI
-220 QHVKRPAKIDWL
+220 DHVKRPAKIDWL

-252 NPDYYDWWSWQTVA
+252 NPDYYDWLSWESAA

-271 VVLLGLLVLVE
+271 VVLLALLVLVV
-282 SKVAQPIIPLKI
+282 SKVQQPIIPLKI

-301 LAILASVAVGVGMFG
+301 LAILASAAVGVAMFG

-346 NLIGSVASG
+346 NLIGSVVSG
-355 MLISRTGKWK
+355 QLISRTGKWK
-365 RYLVAGAILLIGG
+365 RYLVAGSVLLVAG
-378 LGLAGTM
+378 LGLTGII
-385 DHTTDLWMTGIYTA
+385 DHTSELWRTGVYTA
-399 ILGVGLGLLM
+399 VLGLGLGMVM

-414 AVQNTVQAK
+414 AVQNTVKAT

-445 VLGAVLGNR
+445 VLGAVLASR
-454 VKELVVE
+454 VTQLSEE
-461 GLASAGIQVPAGS
+461 GLAAANIPVQGDGG
-474 AGASMDLKD
+474 GANMDLVD
-483 MPAPIRDIM
+483 LPAPIREIM

-499 IAEVFLISAVVG
+499 TAQIFLISAVIGV
-511 LVALVAILFIKE
+511 VALIAVLFIKE
-523 RPLRRT
+523 KPLRRT
-529 VDVRPEPAELAGDAP
+529 VDIHPEAADVDDIDREFVEVLRRQRSSETGSGPA
-544 DAGMAAMAGATA
+544 AGAVPLVQELGKA
-556 PALGNTGYTRT
+556 PKLQ
-567 TGNDAAEAAPLRRNR
+567 EAAAHYLATCGRQ
-582 HRGPGPGI
+582 HGPG
-590 HRGAQPGARRIPLP
+590 
-604 GCRPPADPDLG
+604 
-615 GRGPARGR
+615 
-623 RRRTCAAPD
+623 
-632 PAAARG
+632 
-638 AAAAAGGRA
+638 AGE
-647 ARRARAGRRA
+647 
-657 ACDRRRTGPGC
+657 
-668 RGAHGP
+668 
-674 APAARQAAQ
+674 
-683 DAARGCRLHRHPRPA
+683 
-698 PDRVA
+698 
-703 PAHSTGPQRLRGRPE
+703 STPIG
-718 GRLRGLRAARRL
+718 
-730 RGRPQR
+730 
-736 PPPKYTV
+736 
-743 WMIFSSRVPPGRGIS
+743 

>member
-1 MASHAAA
+1 MATAAPQHPQAVDAAA
-8 TGPSPAPSDVPQGAS
+8 KAAAP
-23 RASQT
+23 
-28 AAEPVAMTHRQIME
+28 MTHRQIME

-94 PIWGKLADLFNKK
+94 PIWGKLADLFDKK
-107 VLVQLSIVI
+107 LLVQLSIII

-171 GGVMAVGTAGGP
+171 GAVMAVGTAGGP

-208 VALILLQVTLKI
+208 VALILLQITLKI
-220 QHVKRPAKIDWL
+220 QHIKRPAKIDWL

-252 NPDYYDWWSWQTVA
+252 NPEYYDWVSWQSA
-266 MVGGG
+266 LMVGGG
-271 VVLLGLLVLVE
+271 VALLALLVFVE
-282 SKVAQPIIPLKI
+282 TKVAQPIIPLKI

-301 LAILASVAVGVGMFG
+301 LAIVASVAVGIAMFG

-355 MLISRTGKWK
+355 ILISRFGKWK
-365 RYLVAGAILLIGG
+365 RFLIAGSVLLIGG
-378 LGLAGTM
+378 LAFAGTM
-385 DHTTDLWMTGIYTA
+385 DHTTELWIVAIYT
-399 ILGVGLGLLM
+399 GVFGLGLGMLM

-445 VLGAVLGNR
+445 VLGAIMSNH
-454 VKELVVE
+454 VKDLAVE
-461 GLASAGIQVPAGS
+461 GMAAAGIPVQGGGS
-474 AGASMDLKD
+474 GASMDLAD
-483 MPAPIRDIM
+483 MPAPIADIM

-499 IAEVFLISAVVG
+499 TAQIFLISAIISV
-511 LVALVAILFIKE
+511 VALLAVLFIKE

-529 VDVRPEPAELAGDAP
+529 VDAAPEKELVATASGE
-544 DAGMAAMAGATA
+544 AGMSLDTA
-556 PALGNTGYTRT
+556 SMDAVKIDDAVKTD
-567 TGNDAAEAAPLRRNR
+567 DAASPL
-582 HRGPGPGI
+582 
-590 HRGAQPGARRIPLP
+590 GARRPLP
-604 GCRPPADPDLG
+604 GAGREVRPGDSGSDLDLEF
-615 GRGPARGR
+615 ARILTQER
-623 RRRTCAAPD
+623 PN
-632 PAAARG
+632 AAADVKEVQEQLSRTQYVLAEQQLQLSRANVELQARLRDQQTIAEQQSRTAEEL
-638 AAAAAGGRA
+638 AAIRKELKRE
-647 ARRARAGRRA
+647 RRQQERMALLLLQGVE
-657 ACDRRRTGPGC
+657 
-668 RGAHGP
+668 
-674 APAARQAAQ
+674 ARQEHGKHA
-683 DAARGCRLHRHPRPA
+683 G
-698 PDRVA
+698 
-703 PAHSTGPQRLRGRPE
+703 
-718 GRLRGLRAARRL
+718 
-730 RGRPQR
+730 
-736 PPPKYTV
+736 
-743 WMIFSSRVPPGRGIS
+743 

>member
-1 MASHAAA
+1 MAKPATQNAVPGQAVDAAA
-8 TGPSPAPSDVPQGAS
+8 KAAAP
-23 RASQT
+23 
-28 AAEPVAMTHRQIME
+28 MTHRQIME

-94 PIWGKLADLFNKK
+94 PIWGKLADLFDKK
-107 VLVQLSIVI
+107 LLVQLSIII

-171 GGVMAVGTAGGP
+171 GAVMAVGTAGGP

-208 VALILLQVTLKI
+208 VALILLQITLKI
-220 QHVKRPAKIDWL
+220 QHIKRPAKIDWL

-252 NPDYYDWWSWQTVA
+252 NPEYYDWVSWQSA
-266 MVGGG
+266 LMVGGG
-271 VVLLGLLVLVE
+271 VALLALLVFVE
-282 SKVAQPIIPLKI
+282 TKVAQPIIPLKI

-301 LAILASVAVGVGMFG
+301 LAIIASVAVGIAMFG

-346 NLIGSVASG
+346 NLVGSVASG
-355 MLISRTGKWK
+355 VLISRFGKWK
-365 RYLVAGAILLIGG
+365 RFLIAGSVLLIGG
-378 LGLAGTM
+378 LAFAGTM
-385 DHTTDLWMTGIYTA
+385 DHTTELWIVAIYT
-399 ILGVGLGLLM
+399 GVFGLGLGMLM

-445 VLGAVLGNR
+445 VLGAVMSNH
-454 VKELVVE
+454 VKDLAVE
-461 GLASAGIQVPAGS
+461 GLAAAGIPVQGGS
-474 AGASMDLKD
+474 SGASMDLAD
-483 MPAPIRDIM
+483 MPAPIADIM

-499 IAEVFLISAVVG
+499 TAQIFLISAVISV
-511 LVALVAILFIKE
+511 VALLAVLFIKE

-529 VDVRPEPAELAGDAP
+529 VDAAPEKELVATASGEAGMSLDTSSMDAVSADAVKNDDGASRPGAGRPLSGTDRAVRQEDPGTDLDLEFARILTQERPNATADVKEVQEQLSRTQYVLAEQQLQLSRANVELQARLREQQSIAEQQAATADELAAIP
-544 DAGMAAMAGATA
+544 KELKRERRQQERMALLLLQG
-556 PALGNTGYTRT
+556 
-567 TGNDAAEAAPLRRNR
+567 AEARQE
-582 HRGPGPGI
+582 HGK
-590 HRGAQPGARRIPLP
+590 H
-604 GCRPPADPDLG
+604 
-615 GRGPARGR
+615 
-623 RRRTCAAPD
+623 
-632 PAAARG
+632 
-638 AAAAAGGRA
+638 AG
-647 ARRARAGRRA
+647 
-657 ACDRRRTGPGC
+657 
-668 RGAHGP
+668 
-674 APAARQAAQ
+674 
-683 DAARGCRLHRHPRPA
+683 
-698 PDRVA
+698 
-703 PAHSTGPQRLRGRPE
+703 
-718 GRLRGLRAARRL
+718 
-730 RGRPQR
+730 
-736 PPPKYTV
+736 
-743 WMIFSSRVPPGRGIS
+743 

>member
-1 MASHAAA
+1 MSSQPPAA
-8 TGPSPAPSDVPQGAS
+8 PPL
-23 RASQT
+23 
-28 AAEPVAMTHRQIME
+28 AMTHRQIME

-59 IVANALPTIMSELK
+59 IVANALPTIMSDLH

-87 LANAATT
+87 LANAVTT

-107 VLVQLSIVI
+107 ILVQLSIVI

-136 RVIQGIAM
+136 RVIQGVAM

-154 IGSMIPPR
+154 IGTMIPPR

-208 VALILLQVTLKI
+208 VALILLQLTLKI
-220 QHVKRPAKIDWL
+220 QHVRRPAKIDWL

-252 NPDYYDWWSWQTVA
+252 NPAYYDWVSWQSAA

-271 VVLLGLLVLVE
+271 LVLLALLVLVE
-282 SKVAQPIIPLKI
+282 SKVEQPIIPLKI

-301 LAILASVAVGVGMFG
+301 LAILASVAVGIAMFG
-316 SSTFLGQYFQVA
+316 STTFLGQYFQVA

-346 NLIGSVASG
+346 NLTGSVVSG
-355 MLISRTGKWK
+355 LLISRTGKWK
-365 RYLVAGAILLIGG
+365 GYLIGGSILLIGG

-385 DHTTDLWMTGIYTA
+385 DHTTELWQAGIFTA
-399 ILGVGLGLLM
+399 ILGVGLGMLM

-414 AVQNTVQAK
+414 AVQNTVRAS

-432 AFFRSVGGAIGVS
+432 AFFRSVGGAIGVA
-445 VLGAVLGNR
+445 VLGAVLSNR
-454 VKELVVE
+454 VTQLATE
-461 GLASAGIQVPAGS
+461 GLAAAGIPVTGGS
-474 AGASMDLKD
+474 AGASLDLVD
-483 MPAPIRDIM
+483 MPAPVREIM

-499 IAEVFLISAVVG
+499 TAEVFLISAVVAV
-511 LVALVAILFIKE
+511 VALISVLFIKE

-529 VDVRPEPAELAGDAP
+529 VDIQPDTKPGTRADSNPDGQPNADGERSTAGLASA
-544 DAGMAAMAGATA
+544 
-556 PALGNTGYTRT
+556 
-567 TGNDAAEAAPLRRNR
+567 R
-582 HRGPGPGI
+582 H
-590 HRGAQPGARRIPLP
+590 
-604 GCRPPADPDLG
+604 
-615 GRGPARGR
+615 
-623 RRRTCAAPD
+623 
-632 PAAARG
+632 
-638 AAAAAGGRA
+638 
-647 ARRARAGRRA
+647 
-657 ACDRRRTGPGC
+657 
-668 RGAHGP
+668 
-674 APAARQAAQ
+674 
-683 DAARGCRLHRHPRPA
+683 
-698 PDRVA
+698 
-703 PAHSTGPQRLRGRPE
+703 
-718 GRLRGLRAARRL
+718 
-730 RGRPQR
+730 
-736 PPPKYTV
+736 
-743 WMIFSSRVPPGRGIS
+743 